1 MSLRCWSCGESL
13 QSLILPLG
21 RQDEC
26 PGCANYLHVCRMC
39 AFFDPAVAR
48 ACREDDAEDVKEK
61 SQLNFCDYFKPSP
74 TAFDPLK
81 AAAAQQSTDALV
93 ALFDD
98 ADEPGQTPASSGP
111 AVDDLFKK

>member
-1 MSLRCWSCGESL
+1 
-13 QSLILPLG
+13 
-21 RQDEC
+21 
-26 PGCANYLHVCRMC
+26 MC

-61 SQLNFCDYFKPSP
+61 SQLNFCDYFKPSS

-81 AAAAQQSTDALV
+81 AASAQQSTDALV

-98 ADEPGQTPASSGP
+98 ADESSQTPASSRS
-111 AVDDLFKK
+111 AADDLFKK